1 MTGRG
6 RQQNHCDGCA
16 SCDRRSRRTA
26 HRLCLTIAKSRVYHG
41 VVLKVISAPELAR
54 NLDPILQA
62 LEESG
67 TTLIIKHHDQP
78 AALLVRFDAYVAMLA
93 TMDYSGWERWIE
105 EVRAAFPTS
114 VFAPPRRPKS
124 VVPAFIDPED
134 IGYAPQHGQIGTSS
148 GRRRLVEEL
157 GAMGIQLEEQQLGSV
172 YSLVLSLAERKRV
185 LYAEDLKLAV
195 EEALGRATP
204 GRFALNDVQVNAQ
217 SGVSAS
223 AEVALSDEGTVK
235 SGRASGNGTLDA
247 VFRAIQQVTGV
258 PAELEDFSPAAAT
271 QGSDALGEAVV
282 TLSQGSQVVVGRA
295 AALDVVEAAANA
307 YVNALNWLVRPQAAP
322 IVPSPSGGV
331 IRGSAH

>member
-1 MTGRG
+1 MMFDPCET
-6 RQQNHCDGCA
+6 
-16 SCDRRSRRTA
+16 
-26 HRLCLTIAKSRVYHG
+26 RVYDD

-114 VFAPPRRPKS
+114 IFAPPRRPKS

-134 IGYAPQHGQIGTSS
+134 IGYAPQVGQFGTAA
-148 GRRRLVEEL
+148 GRRRLAEEL
-157 GAMGIQLEEQQLGSV
+157 GAMAIQLDEKQLGSV

-195 EEALGRATP
+195 DEALGRAAP
-204 GRFALNDVQVNAQ
+204 GRYRLKDVQVHSQ
-217 SGVSAS
+217 SGLSSS
-223 AEVALSDEGTVK
+223 AEVSLVDDGVVK
-235 SGRASGNGTLDA
+235 GGPATGNGTLDA
-247 VFRAIQQVTGV
+247 VFRAIQDVTGV
-258 PAELEDFSPAAAT
+258 EAELEDFSLAAAT

-282 TLSQGSQVVVGRA
+282 TLSQGSHVVVGRA
-295 AALDVVEAAANA
+295 MALDVIEAAANA
-307 YVNALNWLVRPQAAP
+307 YVNAL
-322 IVPSPSGGV
+322 S
-331 IRGSAH
+331 